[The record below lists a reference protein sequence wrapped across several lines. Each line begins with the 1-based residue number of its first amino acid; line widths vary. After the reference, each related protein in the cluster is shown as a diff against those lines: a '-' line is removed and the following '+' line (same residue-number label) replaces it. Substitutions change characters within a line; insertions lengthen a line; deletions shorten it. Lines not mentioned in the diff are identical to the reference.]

1 MADTKAVQYSWK
13 KCIFIFFFFF
23 GLSIEFLLFYTGSVK
38 QPSKW
43 EPEVYDVFKY
53 KFILQISLFVVR
65 RLKTK
70 WKILFIGK
78 PGYSNVFSCCMQTLF
93 AMDFFLSF
101 IHVSQSA
108 NQYAWKYNFKI
119 HLYAKESFHSIY
131 FYSNWIG
138 FVDLIDF
145 GYWFVLLESE

>member
-93 AMDFFLSF
+93 AMDFFCLSF
-101 IHVSQSA
+101 MFLSLPINTLENIILKFTSTQKNRSI
-108 NQYAWKYNFKI
+108 QYI
-119 HLYAKESFHSIY
+119 
-131 FYSNWIG
+131 SNWIG